1 MLRSNQLS
9 YVALD
14 GAHYSLI
21 SKICQAYYAKNV
33 KKQRITSKKL
43 VLGADWVIYKDL
55 AAHTDHREKLS

>member
-43 VLGADWVIYKDL
+43 VLGAD
-55 AAHTDHREKLS
+55 